1 MTLEEALAKIAE
13 LEAANSQLTNTNAA
27 LQATRDGLLG
37 DLTKIKK
44 QYRDPLG
51 DIDPTEAAAI
61 AKRYQSGEL
70 VTKESIEGELKT
82 QYEGQASQQMKELQG
97 QLTEIKERLA
107 AETAAKEQA
116 TLKGAFT
123 SILAS
128 QLKNK
133 PQHMMT
139 LLEAENRI
147 KLVNGRAVGL
157 YKGEELEP
165 DEFVSKLR
173 EDPDYQDYF
182 KPTGVSGSGN
192 EFTNGS
198 KKIKNPFAAGSRN
211 ITEQMRLLKTNP
223 ELARKLEAEA

>member
-1 MTLEEALAKIAE
+1 MNLEEALAKIAE

-61 AKRYQSGEL
+61 ATRYKSGEL

-82 QYEGQASQQMKELQG
+82 QYEGQASQQMKELQA
-97 QLTEIKERLA
+97 QLTQIKEALA
-107 AETAAKEQA
+107 AETVAKERA
-116 TLKGAFT
+116 TLNGAFT
-123 SILAS
+123 SVLAP
-128 QLKNK
+128 QLNGSPK
-133 PQHMMT
+133 HLMT
-139 LLEAENRI
+139 VLENEGRI
-147 KLVNGRAVGL
+147 KLKDGEGIGI
-157 YKGEELEP
+157 YKGEELPAP
-165 DEFVSKLR
+165 DFINKLR
-173 EDPDYQDYF
+173 EDPEYQFWF
-182 KPTGVSGSGN
+182 KPTGASGSGN

-198 KKIKNPFAAGSRN
+198 KKIKNPFAKGSIN
-211 ITEQMRLLKTNP
+211 ITEQMRLMKTNP

>member
-1 MTLEEALAKIAE
+1 MTLEEALAKIAK
-13 LEAANSQLTNTNAA
+13 LEAANSQLTTETSSLLAK
-27 LQATRDGLLG
+27 RDELLG
-37 DLTKIKK
+37 EVKDLKAK
-44 QYRDPLG
+44 YRDALG

-61 AKRYQSGEL
+61 ATRYKSGEL
-70 VTKESIEGELKT
+70 VTKESVEGELKT
-82 QYEGQASQQMKELQG
+82 QYEGQASQQMRELQG

-133 PQHMMT
+133 PQHMLT

-157 YKGEELEP
+157 YKGEELDP

-182 KPTGVSGSGN
+182 KPTGVSGSGS

-198 KKIKNPFAAGSRN
+198 KKIKNPFAKGSAN
-211 ITEQMRLLKTNP
+211 ITEQMRILKTNP
-223 ELARKLEAEA
+223 ELAAKLKAEA